1 VETETALEPDPALAS
16 TAGDCDPYDVVV
28 PYSKWYVVDD
38 PLGSTLPFNVALV
51 SPTDV
56 AEPVV
61 TAGFISVAKVRSD
74 PTVVPPEFVATSRK

>member
-1 VETETALEPDPALAS
+1 VPALRPLRAVDTATGLDPEPAPAS
-16 TAGDCDPYDVVV
+16 AAEEPYDVVV

-61 TAGFISVAKVRSD
+61 TLGFTRVANV
-74 PTVVPPEFVATSRK
+74 